1 MGLHYLFIHLCHC
14 PLLVCSPLLSSL
26 LGGLFPSPN
35 SPPLCF
41 HGPIYVCICVYE
53 IPMCIYLT
61 EEDAVICLPPFISSE
76 SLSPS
81 ISTMSSLYFHCIF
94 IYMYACVCVKFTSR
108 SHRWDVRE
116 NMLYLYAESH
126 LFQSASI
133 FSSVQL
139 SCKWHY
145 NIIFNIVYVCWVV
158 DVLENSI
165 QLSVTA
171 LLLSE
176 NMHSALTCLGI
187 YLDSHSVLVPAF
199 LLFDLMVAFA
209 HGWWWRWW
217 RVYGVRDLF
226 SCYIFSP
233 VRKLLSRGWKENVDT
248 AFLLW
253 GYWAMP
259 ASFRLS
265 SNLWQKQLSS
275 LVLLTWRVRCVQ
287 WVKSVYQKSVP
298 FVWSFRVLIFI
309 HPLLLE

>member
-1 MGLHYLFIHLCHC
+1 MYLCLWNPYVHL
-14 PLLVCSPLLSSL
+14 P
-26 LGGLFPSPN
+26 
-35 SPPLCF
+35 
-41 HGPIYVCICVYE
+41 
-53 IPMCIYLT
+53 

-145 NIIFNIVYVCWVV
+145 NIIFNIVYACWVV
-158 DVLENSI
+158 DVLENSV

-187 YLDSHSVLVPAF
+187 YLDSQCLGSSF
-199 LLFDLMVAFA
+199 FA
-209 HGWWWRWW
+209 VWP
-217 RVYGVRDLF
+217 YGCLRTWV
-226 SCYIFSP
+226 
-233 VRKLLSRGWKENVDT
+233 VMKVMEG
-248 AFLLW
+248 LW
-253 GYWAMP
+253 
-259 ASFRLS
+259 
-265 SNLWQKQLSS
+265 
-275 LVLLTWRVRCVQ
+275 C
-287 WVKSVYQKSVP
+287 
-298 FVWSFRVLIFI
+298 
-309 HPLLLE
+309 